1 MEMLKGIHVEM
12 DKEQWRF
19 KKEISLADIFSLT
32 AASAAVLYAY
42 TTLDRR
48 LAIVEAERTS
58 EKVALLAFQN
68 RMDARLDK
76 MDDKLDRII
85 QRQQR

>member
-1 MEMLKGIHVEM
+1 
-12 DKEQWRF
+12 
-19 KKEISLADIFSLT
+19 
-32 AASAAVLYAY
+32 
-42 TTLDRR
+42 LDRR

-58 EKVALLAFQN
+58 EKAALIAFQN